1 MLLREKY
8 ARLVCMLVRAAGTNG
23 PQRVRCLNGAHQAHR
38 EAHFRAKKRL
48 RAPGR
53 RAGPVVAGREREES
67 VRLGAV
73 APCVGGM
80 RAVSGPGRVSGR
92 SARRLGRAGC
102 RRGGGEGPG
111 RVAGI
116 GRGTVLEKLRFGA
129 FRAKSAMPR
138 HRPQRAP
145 TATHGSGALMA
156 LIKPTQGRTFGPRS
170 GSGPPGVGRD
180 VL

>member
-1 MLLREKY
+1 MGASGRGLWPRHSAREGPIWCISGQIGH
-8 ARLVCMLVRAAGTNG
+8 ATAPPAAGTNG
-23 PQRVRCLNGAHQAHR
+23 PPRVRCLNGAHQAHR

-53 RAGPVVAGREREES
+53 RAGRVVTGRETEES

-111 RVAGI
+111 RVAGV

-129 FRAKSAMPR
+129 FFAFFLAYFRKSICN
-138 HRPQRAP
+138 
-145 TATHGSGALMA
+145 TL
-156 LIKPTQGRTFGPRS
+156 F
-170 GSGPPGVGRD
+170 
-180 VL
+180 